1 MIACL
6 KNPKSVSFNFG
17 CLLNVQN
24 NAFEKH
30 KLALS
35 IVAFIYFTIL
45 KKFRILMRPSPA
57 HVEPEK
63 TLQGRISL
71 DNHVRLK
78 RTKAPNQPFK
88 SLGCIVKKRKRIR

>member
-1 MIACL
+1 
-6 KNPKSVSFNFG
+6 
-17 CLLNVQN
+17 
-24 NAFEKH
+24 
-30 KLALS
+30 
-35 IVAFIYFTIL
+35 
-45 KKFRILMRPSPA
+45 MRPSPA